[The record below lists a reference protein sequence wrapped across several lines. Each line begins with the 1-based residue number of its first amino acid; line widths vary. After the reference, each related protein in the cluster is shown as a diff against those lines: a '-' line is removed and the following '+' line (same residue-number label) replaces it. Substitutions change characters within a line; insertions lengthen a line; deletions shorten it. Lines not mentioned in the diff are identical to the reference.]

1 LSRAR
6 IRKEYYW
13 YTDYEVWALS
23 GEVRYLYDGRRVIQ
37 ERNSGNTP
45 TVTYTRG
52 PDLSGSFE
60 GAGGIGGLLARSHGY
75 SGSTGAWSTHHYY
88 HADGGGNIT
97 AMADNHATTAALSAS
112 YRYDPFGRTLSQS
125 GTMAAANLYR
135 FSSKEIH
142 AQSGMYG
149 YGFRFYDPTLQRWL
163 NRRSWSDH
171 SNLLI
176 GSGMTSIQPSKPG
189 TWLDF
194 GPCFSSLVAR
204 DGWIRQVNRPNGQ
217 QMPPRPSRT
226 TEGSV
231 VEAADRVTDSWFDK
245 PGTQGILLRRSW
257 KAGRPDRR

>member
-1 LSRAR
+1 LSRPR

-13 YTDYEVWALS
+13 YTGYEVWALS
-23 GEVRYLYDGRRVIQ
+23 SEIRYLCDGRRVIQ
-37 ERNSGNTP
+37 ERNSANTP

-97 AMADNHATTAALSAS
+97 AVADNHATTAALSAS

-125 GTMAAANLYR
+125 GTMAAANVYR

-142 AQSGMYG
+142 DQSGMYG

-163 NRRSWSDH
+163 NRDPIFEAGGI
-171 SNLLI
+171 NLYGFVENNPVSSMDPFGLEGI
-176 GSGMTSIQPSKPG
+176 DDWVGLPPG
-189 TWLDF
+189 
-194 GPCFSSLVAR
+194 
-204 DGWIRQVNRPNGQ
+204 
-217 QMPPRPSRT
+217 
-226 TEGSV
+226 
-231 VEAADRVTDSWFDK
+231 
-245 PGTQGILLRRSW
+245 
-257 KAGRPDRR
+257 GR